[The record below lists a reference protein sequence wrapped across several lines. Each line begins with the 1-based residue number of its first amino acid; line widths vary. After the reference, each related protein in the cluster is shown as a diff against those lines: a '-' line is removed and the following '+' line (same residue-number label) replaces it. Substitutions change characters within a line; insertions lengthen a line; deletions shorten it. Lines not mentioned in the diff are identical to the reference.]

1 MKINYSNKT
10 IEINKSEAQKAGN
23 PDSIEFA
30 KLAQMLKIVPG
41 FEIVVKSSSNK
52 KARSY
57 SGLNYEYMYSYIEKH
72 DDSENTI
79 KREFFALLG
88 MNENGERDPML
99 QEFSFG
105 EVKMWFLDKFPEIEE
120 YSKSAQKTIS
130 DIKAKRAEIRKTTAA
145 AQRRIFE
152 VIKQSA

>member
-1 MKINYSNKT
+1 
-10 IEINKSEAQKAGN
+10 
-23 PDSIEFA
+23 
-30 KLAQMLKIVPG
+30 
-41 FEIVVKSSSNK
+41 
-52 KARSY
+52 
-57 SGLNYEYMYSYIEKH
+57 MYSYIEKH

>member
-57 SGLNYEYMYSYIEKH
+57 SGLN
-72 DDSENTI
+72 
-79 KREFFALLG
+79 
-88 MNENGERDPML
+88 
-99 QEFSFG
+99 
-105 EVKMWFLDKFPEIEE
+105 
-120 YSKSAQKTIS
+120 
-130 DIKAKRAEIRKTTAA
+130 
-145 AQRRIFE
+145 
-152 VIKQSA
+152 